1 MKILKYRI
9 SLAAIFLL
17 FTFGAFS
24 QDEAPAYWIGFTD
37 KYNNNYSISQA
48 EDFLSQRAISRR
60 ASQGID
66 IDSTDLPVSTVY
78 LDSLNNLGLDIRY
91 SSKWLNG
98 AVITSY
104 DEDLLDTITN
114 ISFIRET
121 EFIRMAI
128 YTKDKKDKEDNYY
141 DYGFSENQ
149 ISMVNGHI
157 LHNQGFRGGGIMIA
171 VLDAGFYN
179 MPELSGFDN
188 IFNENRILATRDYV
202 DMDEQVYSHSSH
214 GKSVMSILA
223 GQVDGQLVGAAPE
236 AEFLLIRTEDAA
248 SEQRIEE
255 YNWAAGA
262 EYADS
267 LGADIINVSLG
278 YKEFDLQQWTYDNTD
293 TDGKTAPISIAASMA
308 GQKGIVVSI
317 SAGNS
322 GNNPDPFIGVPAD
335 ADSVLT
341 IGAVDS
347 AGNYAY
353 LSSRGYSADGR
364 VKPDVVAQGQDT
376 YYQGYDNNISYG
388 SGTSYS
394 SPIVAGMAACLWQA
408 NPEMTNMEIIQ
419 AIKLSA
425 SHFNNPT
432 DTLGYGI
439 PDFGEAN
446 LILNNIAYDDFT
458 QEKIVRLFPNPA
470 DNQLNIDFYS
480 VDTQNVHIQIFTIH
494 GRKLIDSYTA
504 VKRSSYN
511 QIKVPG
517 ISGLTRGMY
526 VLQLHT
532 ENNTYS
538 QKFIK
543 N

>member
-9 SLAAIFLL
+9 YLAVIFLL
-17 FTFGAFS
+17 FTFRAFS

-48 EDFLSQRAISRR
+48 EDFLSQRALSRR

-78 LDSLNNLGLDIRY
+78 LDSLSNLGLDIRY

-98 AVITSY
+98 AVITSS

-128 YTKDKKDKEDNYY
+128 YTKDKKGKEDNYY

-188 IFNENRILATRDYV
+188 IFSENRILATRDYV
-202 DMDEQVYSHSSH
+202 DMNDQVYSHSSH

-236 AEFLLIRTEDAA
+236 ADFLLIRTEDAD

-293 TDGKTAPISIAASMA
+293 TDGQTAPISIAASMA

-394 SPIVAGMAACLWQA
+394 SPIIAGMAACLWQA

-446 LILNNIAYDDFT
+446 LILKKIPYDDFT
-458 QEKIVRLFPNPA
+458 QENLVRLFPNPA
-470 DNQLNIDFYS
+470 GNQLNIDFYS
-480 VDTQNVHIQIFTIH
+480 VDTQNVHIQVFTTQ
-494 GRKLIDSYTA
+494 GRKLIDTFTA

-532 ENNTYS
+532 ENNIYS